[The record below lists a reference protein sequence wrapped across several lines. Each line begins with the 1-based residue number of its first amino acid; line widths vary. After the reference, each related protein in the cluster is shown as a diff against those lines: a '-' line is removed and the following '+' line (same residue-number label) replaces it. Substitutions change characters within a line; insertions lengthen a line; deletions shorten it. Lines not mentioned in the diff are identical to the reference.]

1 MSSQN
6 IPTRDR
12 ILKST
17 WQLLEV
23 GNGNAVRMSDIAKA
37 AKISRQALYL
47 HFPNRADLLT
57 ATTRYLDEVHDIDAK
72 LAKSR
77 GAASGTDRLEAW
89 VETWGNYIPT
99 IFGVAKALMA
109 MQETDEEAAAAWN
122 DRILAIRDGCEK
134 AVQALK
140 ADGKLTDKMREEEAT
155 DLLLTLL
162 SVRNWEQLRITC
174 NWTQDRYID
183 MMQQLTTQALVK
195 SG

>member
-17 WQLLEV
+17 WQLLEA

-57 ATTRYLDEVHDIDAK
+57 ATTRYLDEVHDIEAK

-140 ADGKLTDKMREEEAT
+140 ADGKLTDKMSEEEAT

-183 MMQQLTTQALVK
+183 MMQQLTAQALVK